1 MPARA
6 AASTLTHEITL
17 RRHTDFSGWREAAR
31 RLLATDVPPEAVAWR
46 VDSAQPSL
54 FERMPEAVPTS
65 PCRVPLR
72 LVRLAEQVVLHADP
86 GRFALLYRLL
96 WRVTHGE
103 RSILARTGDRDVT
116 RAEAMAAAVCRSAQ
130 RLRTLIRFRELSVGG
145 GTRLVAWFEPEH
157 HVLESSAPWF
167 AARFEKRPWS
177 IVTPALSVHGDDG
190 VVRFGRGGPRRD
202 VPPPGASEEAW
213 RRWHDSVVGPRAPSK
228 VVALRPPMSRIGGGP
243 VLLVEGTAGGLR
255 GERASRLIDRAL
267 AEAGLVTNDLHRV
280 RLADDRRHAGTRLLA
295 ERARLRPGLVV
306 ALGTDA
312 AEALLERPVALALER
327 GRILPLEDGSRL
339 LITADPAA
347 VLAIPD
353 PTASGREYRRL
364 VTDLLLAIP
373 FQRRAA

>member
-1 MPARA
+1 MPAPA

-17 RRHTDFSGWREAAR
+17 RRQTDFSGWREAAR
-31 RLLATDVPPEAVAWR
+31 RLLAAGVPPAAVAWR

-54 FERMPEAVPTS
+54 FDKVPEAVPAP
-65 PCRVPLR
+65 PCHVPLR

-96 WRVTHGE
+96 WRVAHGE

-116 RAEAMAAAVCRSAQ
+116 RAEAMAAAVRRSAQ
-130 RLRTLIRFRELSVGG
+130 KLRTLIHFRELPVGG
-145 GTRLVAWFEPEH
+145 GVRLVAWFEPEH

-167 AARFEKRPWS
+167 AARLEGRAWS
-177 IVTPALSVHGDDG
+177 IVTPELSAHGDDG
-190 VVRFGRGGPRRD
+190 VVRFGPGGQRRD
-202 VPPPGASEEAW
+202 VPPPGAGEEAW
-213 RRWHDSVVGPRAPSK
+213 HQWHAAVAGPRAPSK
-228 VVALRPPMSRIGGGP
+228 VVALRPAKSRVGAGP

-255 GERASRLIDRAL
+255 GERAGRLIDRAL

-280 RLADDRRHAGTRLLA
+280 RLADDRRRAGARILT
-295 ERARLRPGLVV
+295 ERVRLRPGLVV
-306 ALGTDA
+306 ALGVDA
-312 AEALLERPVALALER
+312 AEAVLERPVALALER
-327 GRILPLEDGSRL
+327 GRIMPLEDGSRL

-347 VLAIPD
+347 ILAIPD